1 MTGQI
6 PVASIQRCSQR
17 RLREVL
23 NTAGRRLTPQREKVL
38 SLFQGLGPG
47 HHLTA
52 DDVHH
57 HLKQSGHRVSLA
69 TVYRSL
75 KLLVAM
81 RLLDE
86 GEWQEGLRCYE
97 LRQGG
102 SQVHHH
108 MVCMHCDHTEEFI
121 SEVITAASRDV
132 CKVTGFELTEVR
144 LILRGICRRCRQRS
158 TEGTPRLP
166 RPSHPPTS
174 STSMDPMDCRPM
186 LPTTAPVPLQPVGP
200 G

>member
-1 MTGQI
+1 MANQV
-6 PVASIQRCSQR
+6 PLASIQQYSQEH
-17 RLREVL
+17 LREVL
-23 NTAGRRLTPQREKVL
+23 NTAGHRLTPQREKVL
-38 SLFQGLGPG
+38 SLFQRLGPG

-57 HLKQSGHRVSLA
+57 HLKQSGKKVSLA

-75 KLLVAM
+75 KLLVTM

-102 SQVHHH
+102 SKVVHHH
-108 MVCMHCDHTEEFI
+108 MVCMRCDHTEEFT

-132 CKVTGFELTEVR
+132 AQLKGFELTEVR
-144 LILRGICRRCRQRS
+144 LTLRGICRRCRQRS
-158 TEGTPRLP
+158 KATAETVPQGQDHNMRKDPLTREGGPRQQQE
-166 RPSHPPTS
+166 
-174 STSMDPMDCRPM
+174 D
-186 LPTTAPVPLQPVGP
+186 GW
-200 G
+200 

>member
-1 MTGQI
+1 MANRI
-6 PVASIQRCSQR
+6 PAAAIQQYSQEH
-17 RLREVL
+17 LREVL

-38 SLFQGLGPG
+38 SLFQNLGPG

-57 HLKQSGHRVSLA
+57 HLKQAGDKVSLA

-75 KLLVAM
+75 KLLVTM

-102 SQVHHH
+102 GKVHHH
-108 MVCMHCDHTEEFI
+108 MICMRCGHTEEFI

-132 CKVTGFELTEVR
+132 SKVAGFELTEMR
-144 LILRGICRRCRQRS
+144 LILRGICKKCRQRS
-158 TEGTPRLP
+158 KV
-166 RPSHPPTS
+166 
-174 STSMDPMDCRPM
+174 
-186 LPTTAPVPLQPVGP
+186 TASAFS
-200 G
+200 

>member
-1 MTGQI
+1 MVKRV
-6 PVASIQRCSQR
+6 PAAAIQQYSQEH
-17 RLREVL
+17 LREVL

-38 SLFQGLGPG
+38 SLFQSLGPG

-57 HLKQSGHRVSLA
+57 HLKQSGNKVSLA

-75 KLLVAM
+75 KLLVTM

-102 SQVHHH
+102 SKAHHH
-108 MVCMHCDHTEEFI
+108 MVCMRCGCTEEFF

-132 CKVTGFELTEVR
+132 AQVTGFELTEVR
-144 LILRGICRRCRQRS
+144 LILRGVCRRCRQRS
-158 TEGTPRLP
+158 KA
-166 RPSHPPTS
+166 
-174 STSMDPMDCRPM
+174 
-186 LPTTAPVPLQPVGP
+186 TAETLNNPNYG
-200 G
+200 